1 MIFII
6 LNEKESKYTIDMLEE
21 KNKRIEIIDNNIFEM
36 NKEKNIL
43 LRDIRILKQQLE
55 DDYRESY
62 RED

>member
-6 LNEKESKYTIDMLEE
+6 LRENEIKYTKKMIEE
-21 KNKRIEIIDNNIFEM
+21 KNKRLSEIEKEM
-36 NKEKNIL
+36 FILTKEKNKL
-43 LRDIRILKQQLE
+43 VKDIKILKQQLE